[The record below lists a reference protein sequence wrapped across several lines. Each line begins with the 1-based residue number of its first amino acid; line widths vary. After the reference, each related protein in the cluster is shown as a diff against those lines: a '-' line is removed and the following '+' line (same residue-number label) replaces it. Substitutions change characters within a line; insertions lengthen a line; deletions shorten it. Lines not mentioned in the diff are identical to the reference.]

1 MAETKQAR
9 CNGIE
14 QFKGWIEILIEQRYH
29 RMDVREK
36 KVVEWIDIFFKW
48 FGQGECE
55 EELVLLR
62 CCSF

>member
-36 KVVEWIDIFFKW
+36 KVVEWIDIFLNGLDK
-48 FGQGECE
+48 ESA
-55 EELVLLR
+55 R
-62 CCSF
+62 KNSSY